1 MKSPAPTRP
10 LKARKRVYAA
20 TAVWWSPLLRP
31 RPTRRPDGGC
41 TLVEPDDPLL
51 PAHEAP
57 VAEFA
62 ISAADDLRAAALL
75 AAHVHA
81 DGPPVV
87 GAVAAAAVLQRLTGP
102 GDPRRFQAWLLQ
114 GLYHRMAGAEAR
126 RSHRTDALARSHEV
140 RARSV
145 LRLAATSPD
154 RTTARRARVALIHLS
169 GTARA

>member
-1 MKSPAPTRP
+1 
-10 LKARKRVYAA
+10 VYAA

-41 TLVEPDDPLL
+41 TIVESDDVS
-51 PAHEAP
+51 PAAAQAVDEPA
-57 VAEFA
+57 A
-62 ISAADDLRAAALL
+62 SAADELRSTALL

-87 GAVAAAAVLQRLTGP
+87 GAAAAAAVLQRLTTP

-126 RSHRTDALARSHEV
+126 RSQHTDALARAHEV

-154 RTTARRARVALIHLS
+154 QLTARRARAALVRLA
-169 GTARA
+169 GTAGR

>member
-1 MKSPAPTRP
+1 M
-10 LKARKRVYAA
+10 YAA

-41 TLVEPDDPLL
+41 TLVEPDGLLL
-51 PAHEAP
+51 PALELPAGEP
-57 VAEFA
+57 AV
-62 ISAADDLRAAALL
+62 SSADDLRAAALL

-87 GAVAAAAVLQRLTGP
+87 GAVAAVAVLQRLTGP

-126 RSHRTDALARSHEV
+126 RSHRTDALARAHEV

-154 RTTARRARVALIHLS
+154 RTTARRARAALIPLA
-169 GTARA
+169 GPIRA

>member
-1 MKSPAPTRP
+1 M
-10 LKARKRVYAA
+10 
-20 TAVWWSPLLRP
+20 WWSPLLRP
-31 RPTRRPDGGC
+31 RPIRRPDGGC
-41 TLVEPDDPLL
+41 TLVEPDDVRWPV
-51 PAHEAP
+51 HEAS
-57 VAEFA
+57 VAELP
-62 ISAADDLRAAALL
+62 ISAADDLRATALL

-81 DGPPVV
+81 DGPLVV

-126 RSHRTDALARSHEV
+126 RSHRTDALARAHEV

-154 RTTARRARVALIHLS
+154 RTTAHRARVALIHLS

>member
-1 MKSPAPTRP
+1 
-10 LKARKRVYAA
+10 V
-20 TAVWWSPLLRP
+20 
-31 RPTRRPDGGC
+31 
-41 TLVEPDDPLL
+41 LL
-51 PAHEAP
+51 PAHDVPVDEP
-57 VAEFA
+57 VAT
-62 ISAADDLRAAALL
+62 AADDLRATALL

-102 GDPRRFQAWLLQ
+102 ADPRRFQAWLLQ

-126 RSHRTDALARSHEV
+126 RSHRTDALARAHEV

-154 RTTARRARVALIHLS
+154 RLTARRARVALVRLGGAVS
-169 GTARA
+169 R

>member
-1 MKSPAPTRP
+1 M
-10 LKARKRVYAA
+10 YAA

-31 RPTRRPDGGC
+31 HPTRRPDGGC
-41 TLVEPDDPLL
+41 TLVEPDDPVP
-51 PAHEAP
+51 PALEAP
-57 VAEFA
+57 VGELAV
-62 ISAADDLRAAALL
+62 SSADDLRAAALL

-81 DGPPVV
+81 DGPAVV
-87 GAVAAAAVLQRLTGP
+87 GAASAAAVLQRLTGP

-126 RSHRTDALARSHEV
+126 RSHRTDALARAHEV

-154 RTTARRARVALIHLS
+154 RDTARRARAALVHLAGS
-169 GTARA
+169 YRA

>member
-1 MKSPAPTRP
+1 M
-10 LKARKRVYAA
+10 YAA

-31 RPTRRPDGGC
+31 HPTRRPDGGC
-41 TLVEPDDPLL
+41 TLVEPDEPLE
-51 PAHEAP
+51 PALAQP
-57 VAEFA
+57 AAELA
-62 ISAADDLRAAALL
+62 TSSADDLRSTALL

-81 DGPPVV
+81 DGPPVA

-102 GDPRRFQAWLLQ
+102 ADPRRFQAWLLQ

-126 RSHRTDALARSHEV
+126 RSNRTDALARAHEL

-154 RTTARRARVALIHLS
+154 RETARRARVALIHLS
-169 GTARA
+169 GSARV

>member
-1 MKSPAPTRP
+1 M
-10 LKARKRVYAA
+10 YAA

-31 RPTRRPDGGC
+31 HPIRRPDGGC
-41 TLVEPDDPLL
+41 TLVEPDDPVLL
-51 PAHEAP
+51 AP
-57 VAEFA
+57 VLPVAGA
-62 ISAADDLRAAALL
+62 TVSAADDLRATALL

-81 DGPPVV
+81 DGPLVV

-126 RSHRTDALARSHEV
+126 RSQRTDALARAHEV

-154 RTTARRARVALIHLS
+154 RATARRARAALIHLS
-169 GTARA
+169 TAVRA

>member
-1 MKSPAPTRP
+1 M
-10 LKARKRVYAA
+10 YAA
-20 TAVWWSPLLRP
+20 IAVWWSPLLRP

-41 TLVEPDDPLL
+41 TIVESDDMLS
-51 PAHEAP
+51 PAAARPFDEPA
-57 VAEFA
+57 A
-62 ISAADDLRAAALL
+62 SAADELRSAALL

-87 GAVAAAAVLQRLTGP
+87 GAAAAAAVLQRLTAP

-126 RSHRTDALARSHEV
+126 RSQRTDAVARAHEV

-154 RTTARRARVALIHLS
+154 RLTASRARAALVRLA
-169 GTARA
+169 GTAGR

>member
-1 MKSPAPTRP
+1 M
-10 LKARKRVYAA
+10 YAA
-20 TAVWWSPLLRP
+20 AAVWWSPLLRP
-31 RPTRRPDGGC
+31 RPTRRPDGGY

-51 PAHEAP
+51 PVLEAP
-57 VAEFA
+57 VSELPLSSAE
-62 ISAADDLRAAALL
+62 DLRATALL

-81 DGPPVV
+81 DGPAVV
-87 GAVAAAAVLQRLTGP
+87 GAAAAAAVLQRLTGP

-126 RSHRTDALARSHEV
+126 RSHRTDALARAHEL

-154 RTTARRARVALIHLS
+154 RTTAHRARVALLHLA
-169 GTARA
+169 GTVRA

>member
-1 MKSPAPTRP
+1 
-10 LKARKRVYAA
+10 
-20 TAVWWSPLLRP
+20 VWWSPLLRP
-31 RPTRRPDGGC
+31 HPTRRPDGGC
-41 TLVEPDDPLL
+41 TLVESDDSLARVAAA
-51 PAHEAP
+51 PA
-57 VAEFA
+57 AELTTS
-62 ISAADDLRAAALL
+62 SADELRATALR

-81 DGPPVV
+81 GGPPVA

-126 RSHRTDALARSHEV
+126 RANRTDALARAHEV

-154 RTTARRARVALIHLS
+154 RDTARRARVALIRLT
-169 GTARA
+169 GNARA

>member
-1 MKSPAPTRP
+1 
-10 LKARKRVYAA
+10 VYAA

-41 TLVEPDDPLL
+41 TLVEPDDVP
-51 PAHEAP
+51 PAALDVP
-57 VAEFA
+57 VDEPA
-62 ISAADDLRAAALL
+62 SAADDLRAAALL
-75 AAHVHA
+75 AAHIHA

-87 GAVAAAAVLQRLTGP
+87 GAAAAAAVLNRLTGP

-114 GLYHRMAGAEAR
+114 GLYHRLAGAEAR

-154 RTTARRARVALIHLS
+154 RLTARRARAALVRLAVATS
-169 GTARA
+169 G

>member
-1 MKSPAPTRP
+1 
-10 LKARKRVYAA
+10 VYAA
-20 TAVWWSPLLRP
+20 TAVWWSPLLRL

-41 TLVEPDDPLL
+41 TLVEPDDPLPRVDPL
-51 PAHEAP
+51 PL
-57 VAEFA
+57 AELA
-62 ISAADDLRAAALL
+62 LTSAQDLRATALL

-81 DGPPVV
+81 DGPPVA

-126 RSHRTDALARSHEV
+126 RSSRTDALARAHEV

-154 RTTARRARVALIHLS
+154 RTTARRARAALIHLS